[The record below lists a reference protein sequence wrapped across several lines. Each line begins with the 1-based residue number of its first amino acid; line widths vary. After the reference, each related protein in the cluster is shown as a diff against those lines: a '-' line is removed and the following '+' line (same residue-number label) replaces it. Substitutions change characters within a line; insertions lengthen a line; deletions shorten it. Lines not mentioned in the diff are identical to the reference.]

1 MILFSGAQLH
11 ETVPNTTGSRATA
24 STSGPYNLD
33 DVDRASRRAQPDS
46 RCTGTTMRDYLRA
59 SDLQHIPEDVIR
71 TYDDGTETEQK
82 ILYFGDRLVAEGA
95 RTA

>member
-1 MILFSGAQLH
+1 
-11 ETVPNTTGSRATA
+11 
-24 STSGPYNLD
+24 
-33 DVDRASRRAQPDS
+33 
-46 RCTGTTMRDYLRA
+46 MRDYLRA

-82 ILYFGDRLVAEGA
+82 ILYFGDRLVGEGA